1 MTRALFNFIEN
12 IREGKEERLTHISL
26 HPPSLTTFDESET
39 VRGK

>member
-12 IREGKEERLTHISL
+12 IQKGKRRELIFPYT
-26 HPPSLTTFDESET
+26 PPSLTTFDESET